1 VAIVEGPLT
10 CHITGTLAGAQIE
23 HLLRASKP
31 RNVLGRM
38 HESHQKRESA
48 QCFGRR
54 IRRKPRGGRWPRPF
68 LGPLRAGHRGRRRA
82 AGWGL

>member
-38 HESHQKRESA
+38 LRVTKKENPHSA
-48 QCFGRR
+48 SGGEFGENLVVDDGHGPSWDRCERDTGGDVERR
-54 IRRKPRGGRWPRPF
+54 GEG
-68 LGPLRAGHRGRRRA
+68 
-82 AGWGL
+82 